1 MNAVIYYSNTGYCKS
16 IAEYLADKS
25 GFDLTDLYDA
35 TEYPFETVILVFPV
49 HCQNI
54 PKAVTT
60 FLQKLTVKYLVPV
73 AAYGRACRGNVLY
86 ELQKK
91 YRRDIVAA
99 AFVPTGHAYLQ
110 EEGFAEFEKL
120 DPVLEKLKNPAPVV
134 IPKSYK
140 NPLADIASEL
150 RSRAGVK
157 LYPDAACT
165 KCGTCTAICKNGGI
179 VNGKPNK
186 NCIRCLK
193 CVAACPEKALHFSLR
208 PPMRQYL
215 KNRKRNDLIIYI

>member
-1 MNAVIYYSNTGYCKS
+1 MNAVIYYSNTGYCKC

-25 GFDLTDLYDA
+25 GFDLIDIYDVTDYSFDN
-35 TEYPFETVILVFPV
+35 VILVFPV

-54 PKAVTT
+54 PIAVKS
-60 FLQKLTVKYLVPV
+60 FLQKLTVKYLVSV

-91 YRRDIVAA
+91 YRHNIVGA

-110 EEGFAEFEKL
+110 DKGFGQFEKL
-120 DPVLEKLKNPAPVV
+120 DPVLEKLKNPEPVK

-140 NPLADIASEL
+140 NPLADITPQF

-157 LYPDAACT
+157 LYSDAACT
-165 KCGTCTAICKNGGI
+165 KCGACTAICKNGGI

-186 NCIRCLK
+186 KCIRCLK
-193 CVAACPEKALHFSLR
+193 CVALCPEKALHFSLR
-208 PPMRQYL
+208 PPMRMYL
-215 KNRKRNDLIIYI
+215 KNRKQNDLIIYI